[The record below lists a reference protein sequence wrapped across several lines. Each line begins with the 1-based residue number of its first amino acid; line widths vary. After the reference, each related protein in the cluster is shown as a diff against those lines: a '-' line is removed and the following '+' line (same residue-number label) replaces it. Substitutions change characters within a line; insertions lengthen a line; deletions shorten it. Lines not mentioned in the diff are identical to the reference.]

1 MSEKLKSALFYAV
14 LFLFITVVSFQANT
28 VDYDIF
34 ARLLQGQAF
43 WALGNIL
50 HHDIFSY
57 TPTHTWFDH
66 EWGASVVF
74 YWVFNKFGAIGLLWL
89 KSIMIFGIFFFTIQ
103 ALKVRGTRYSGWY
116 NFIFYFF
123 AYHAAA
129 QAGFSNTIRCQL
141 FTYLFFAIWFYLL
154 ERIRQKQEYFW
165 LVTFV
170 PMMLFWAN
178 IHGGCAA
185 GFGLLILYAIG
196 EALNKKPF
204 KYYIFTLISCAL
216 ITLANPW
223 GVGYVK
229 FLAMATTM
237 PRILIEEWH
246 PTFAPIN
253 AGNFTIFK
261 GFFFVMLAVI
271 AIRVVMKIKTLKNID
286 FTKALVLLTMT
297 YLSLRYTRHQ
307 PFFVLSAIVFLY
319 DDFYR
324 ILGFVTSKLIK
335 STQTMEKLTLIKE
348 AAIYIFVAIATVGYF
363 GTTKPQIII
372 NNTRYPIK
380 AIEFIRKNQ
389 LNGNLL
395 VNFHHGSYAAYK
407 LYPANLIAMDGRYE
421 EVYDG
426 YLLPMFNNFFMQVG
440 EKPNMLIEMFRPDII
455 VMGHEFNADKALE
468 DNKTY
473 KKVFSDENFSVFA
486 DKKLTK
492 KSYIQPSNDAQ
503 YYNDTLF
510 DSRLKF
516 TKVNP
521 SSKTRKN

>member
-1 MSEKLKSALFYAV
+1 MSEKLKSALFYTV
-14 LFLFITVVSFQANT
+14 LFLFTTVVSFQANH
-28 VDYDIF
+28 VDFDLF

-43 WALGNIL
+43 WSLGNIL

-89 KSIMIFGIFFFTIQ
+89 KSIMIFGIFFFIIQ
-103 ALKVRGTRYSGWY
+103 ALKVRGTKFSGAY
-116 NFIFYFF
+116 NFLFYFF

-129 QAGFSNTIRCQL
+129 KAGFSNTIRCQL
-141 FTYLFFAIWFYLL
+141 FTYLFFAVWFYLL
-154 ERIRQKQEYFW
+154 ERIRLKREYYW

-196 EALNKKPF
+196 EALNRKPF
-204 KYYIFTLISCAL
+204 KYYIFTLAACAL
-216 ITLANPW
+216 VTLANPW
-223 GVGYVK
+223 GFGYVK
-229 FLAMATTM
+229 FLVMATSM
-237 PRILIEEWH
+237 PRTLIGEWQ
-246 PTFAPIN
+246 PTFAVIN
-253 AGNFTIFK
+253 AGKFTVFK
-261 GFFFVMLAVI
+261 GFFFVMIAVI
-271 AIRVVMKIKTLKNID
+271 ATRFIMKIKTLKNID

-307 PFFVLSAIVFLY
+307 PFFVFSAIVFLY

-324 ILGFVTSKLIK
+324 IIGFATSKLIK
-335 STQTMEKLTLIKE
+335 SAQTMEKLTLIKE
-348 AAIYIFVAIATVGYF
+348 TAIYIFVAFATVGYF
-363 GTTKPQIII
+363 ATTKPQITID
-372 NNTRYPIK
+372 NASYPIK
-380 AIEFIRKNQ
+380 AIEFIRKNK

-407 LYPANLIAMDGRYE
+407 LYPSNLIAMDGRYE
-421 EVYDG
+421 EVYDN

-440 EKPNMLIEMFRPDII
+440 ENPNMLIEMFRPDVI
-455 VMGHEFNADKALE
+455 VMEHKFKADKTLE
-468 DNKTY
+468 DNQTY
-473 KKVFSDENFSVFA
+473 KKVYSDEKFSVFT
-486 DKKLTK
+486 DKKLSK
-492 KSYIQPSNDAQ
+492 KSYIQPSDDPK

-516 TKVNP
+516 TKANTA
-521 SSKTRKN
+521 KIRKN